1 METNQLQQQ
10 LFNYLKEQL
19 PAHLSMVDELMDL
32 LDLSADSVYR
42 RIRGEKPI
50 TLAEMKKICGHY
62 HLSIDQLLQ
71 LENESVLFSAPGL
84 NGAALSMPDYL
95 RKVLGQLKYFNSF
108 KKPQLL
114 YICKDLPIWDFYLFP
129 ALAAFKTFFWAKTI
143 NNEPQLRNKQFSMG
157 EFAYP
162 ECFAI
167 GQQMHDE
174 QSRIPSTEIWNHETF
189 NSTINQIAFYRD
201 SGTFKSSAELETVI
215 LSLHQTMDHLQLQA
229 DKGQKF
235 MPGATEVS
243 YKEAIHFYVNDLII
257 GSNTGILNL
266 DGQKMTMITY
276 SGLSYLITHDKRFSD
291 KSAEFFNTMTGRS
304 TLISKTGERDRNRYF
319 NAIRE
324 QVDALRK

>member
-1 METNQLQQQ
+1 
-10 LFNYLKEQL
+10 
-19 PAHLSMVDELMDL
+19 
-32 LDLSADSVYR
+32 
-42 RIRGEKPI
+42 
-50 TLAEMKKICGHY
+50 
-62 HLSIDQLLQ
+62 
-71 LENESVLFSAPGL
+71 
-84 NGAALSMPDYL
+84 
-95 RKVLGQLKYFNSF
+95 
-108 KKPQLL
+108 
-114 YICKDLPIWDFYLFP
+114 
-129 ALAAFKTFFWAKTI
+129 
-143 NNEPQLRNKQFSMG
+143 MG